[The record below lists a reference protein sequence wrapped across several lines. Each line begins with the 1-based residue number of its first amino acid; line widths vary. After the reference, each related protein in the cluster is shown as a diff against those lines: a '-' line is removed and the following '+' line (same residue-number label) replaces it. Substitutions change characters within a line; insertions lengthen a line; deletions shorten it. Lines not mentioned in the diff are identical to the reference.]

1 MRSFAWIFAFV
12 FAIHLPFE
20 SSARDL
26 SVSERA
32 RVDAVLDG
40 LVEEG
45 DPGFAIGVVR
55 EGEIVLEH
63 YEGLADLS
71 FEVEIGQ
78 ATRFNI
84 ASNAKQF
91 VGVMALSLAEQGQID
106 LPRARAGS
114 PSVWGN

>member
-1 MRSFAWIFAFV
+1 MRSFAWIFAFAL
-12 FAIHLPFE
+12 AIHLPFE

-55 EGEIVLEH
+55 
-63 YEGLADLS
+63 D
-71 FEVEIGQ
+71 EVKKKKK
-78 ATRFNI
+78 R
-84 ASNAKQF
+84 KQ
-91 VGVMALSLAEQGQID
+91 
-106 LPRARAGS
+106 
-114 PSVWGN
+114 